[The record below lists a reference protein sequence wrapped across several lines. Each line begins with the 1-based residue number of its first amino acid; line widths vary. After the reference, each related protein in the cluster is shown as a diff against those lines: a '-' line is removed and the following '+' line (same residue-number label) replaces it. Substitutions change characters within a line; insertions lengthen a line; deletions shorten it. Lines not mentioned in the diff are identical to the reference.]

1 MSHGELRDFCKI
13 TDCNWRNVN
22 QERLRPLTRQD
33 CGRGIEVAGLIER
46 DSNQCDPQ
54 LPHGNDVLLQPE
66 RRSSIAGSED
76 LTEPFESWSDFEQQL
91 VMLGNNV
98 FELVVLPVTLE
109 PGLASDLMNPAP
121 TGSATFNMT
130 MGTEAV

>member
-33 CGRGIEVAGLIER
+33 CRRGFEVGGLIER
-46 DSNQCDPQ
+46 DRNQCDPQ

-91 VMLGNNV
+91 VRLAITSLRW
-98 FELVVLPVTLE
+98 FVLPVTLE
-109 PGLASDLMNPAP
+109 PG
-121 TGSATFNMT
+121 
-130 MGTEAV
+130 